1 MKRILRQI
9 IDTILIFLS
18 IYSIVPIIFKD
29 IKIESIMAR
38 VAITCALIA
47 NTYLLSEHKKVKN
60 ILLIIALFLIIID
73 TFIYI
78 YIINN

>member
-78 YIINN
+78 YL

>member
-1 MKRILRQI
+1 
-9 IDTILIFLS
+9 
-18 IYSIVPIIFKD
+18 
-29 IKIESIMAR
+29 MAR

-78 YIINN
+78 SIINN

>member
-60 ILLIIALFLIIID
+60 ILLIIALFIIIID

-78 YIINN
+78 YL

>member
-1 MKRILRQI
+1 
-9 IDTILIFLS
+9 
-18 IYSIVPIIFKD
+18 
-29 IKIESIMAR
+29 MAR

-73 TFIYI
+73 NQ
-78 YIINN
+78 NNIKNGELILNTIT

>member
-78 YIINN
+78 YLQ

>member
-78 YIINN
+78 YNK

>member
-73 TFIYI
+73 IFIYI
-78 YIINN
+78 YL